1 MTDRIVGISLE
12 WDGWI
17 VSPHPTVED
26 IVEKQIRE
34 HGTYHCPLRSSSASY
49 NQGAVRHAYRCL
61 QPSFQI
67 KKYPFA
73 VGVSTHC
80 QHQKTPV
87 DFVEE
92 ALDVQ
97 IEHPIVIPTA
107 ASGHDQRIMRRF
119 SRTISI
125 GILMEHRLYLLPSN
139 CSRRSL
145 WTSASA

>member
-34 HGTYHCPLRSSSASY
+34 HGTYHCPLRSSSASC

-67 KKYPFA
+67 KKYHLQLVCRRTA
-73 VGVSTHC
+73 SIKRLQSISSKKLWMSRSST
-80 QHQKTPV
+80 Q
-87 DFVEE
+87 
-92 ALDVQ
+92 
-97 IEHPIVIPTA
+97 
-107 ASGHDQRIMRRF
+107 S
-119 SRTISI
+119 
-125 GILMEHRLYLLPSN
+125 
-139 CSRRSL
+139 
-145 WTSASA
+145 